1 MESYLD
7 ERERWEA
14 LLRWLREN
22 GLSIVAGVALAALG
36 FAGYRWWQGHLDQRE
51 LGAYALYAQMETAF
65 AKGDDTRAFAAAGE
79 IERHYTSTPYAD
91 QARLA
96 SASVFVNDGQFD
108 RAASELRLVMAH
120 PHDPILGLIARLR
133 LARVQIAQHQAQAA
147 LASLD
152 GVNPGAF
159 AARYDEVRGDA
170 YYDLGNRSAALAQY
184 RLAQATDPGGETDS
198 NLLKLKISELAA
210 NVPGTAA
217 TASTPATQAQ
227 PPAAGAPAAQ

>member
-36 FAGYRWWQGHLDQRE
+36 FGGYRWWQGHIDQRE
-51 LGAYALYAQMETAF
+51 LSAYSLYAQMEGAF
-65 AKGDDTRAFAAAGE
+65 ARGDDTQAFAAAGE
-79 IERHYTSTPYAD
+79 IERHYASTPYAD

-96 SASVFVNDGQFD
+96 SAATFVNDGQLD
-108 RAASELRLVMAH
+108 RAAAELRLVMLH
-120 PHDPILGLIARLR
+120 PHDAILGLIARLR

-147 LASLD
+147 LMTLN

-159 AARYDEVRGDA
+159 APRYDVVRGDA
-170 YYDLGNRSAALAQY
+170 YYALGNRSAALAQY
-184 RLAQATDPGGETDS
+184 RLAQATDPGGETDA

-210 NVPGTAA
+210 NQPE
-217 TASTPATQAQ
+217 P
-227 PPAAGAPAAQ
+227 PPAAKAAAPAAAAPAAR